1 MTPQVEE
8 LEDTKK
14 ALEDTHGKYK
24 KSLEE
29 VDHFS
34 MRYERTERERNDL
47 AETLASTEETLK
59 EAEED
64 RDRYLKDFKQCRREK
79 EAGVAYSQNLMMDL
93 ERTKAALDKLK
104 APGGTGLL
112 ASNLRC
118 PGGSSSR
125 MSWPTALP
133 CWLFKT

>member
-34 MRYERTERERNDL
+34 TRYERTERERNDL
-47 AETLASTEETLK
+47 AETLASTEDTLK

-64 RDRYLKDFKQCRREK
+64 RDKYLKDFKQCRREK
-79 EAGVAYSQNLMMDL
+79 EAGAAYSQNLMMDL
-93 ERTKAALDKLK
+93 ERTKAALDKLRTEFDDLSENHD
-104 APGGTGLL
+104 ANSPN
-112 ASNLRC
+112 S
-118 PGGSSSR
+118 
-125 MSWPTALP
+125 MSE
-133 CWLFKT
+133 